1 MNILLC
7 IPTLNPGGLAP
18 VFLQALREQTLQPN
32 HVIVVDSGS
41 TDGSPAFF
49 TANGVEVLSIPQCE
63 FNHGAT
69 RQHCVDA
76 FPQAGI
82 IVFLTQDAVLNEKG
96 ALERLLACFA
106 DEKTGAA
113 YGRQLPRPDAG
124 PIEAHARLFNYPA
137 TSSLRSLADAPRLGI
152 KAAFLSNSFAAYR
165 RSALAEVGGFPGQVI
180 LGEDTWVAA
189 RMLLAGW
196 NIAYCAQAAVVHSH
210 NLRPLQEFRR
220 HFDIGV
226 LHGREPWIIREFGN
240 PSSEGLRFIRSE
252 LRFLAKIAPFQI
264 PSALLRTML
273 KFLGYK
279 LGTSERMLPA
289 RLKRHL
295 SLHAGYWNIR

>member
-7 IPTLNPGGLAP
+7 IPTLNPGDLAP

-41 TDGSPAFF
+41 TDGTPAFF
-49 TANGVEVLSIPQCE
+49 AAHGAEVFSIPQRE

-76 FPQAGI
+76 FPQADI
-82 IVFLTQDAVLNEKG
+82 IVFLTQDAILNEKG
-96 ALERLLACFA
+96 ALEHLLACFA
-106 DEKTGAA
+106 DTNTCAA

-137 TSSLRSLADAPRLGI
+137 TSSLRSLADASRLGI

-165 RSALAEVGGFPGQVI
+165 RSALAAVGGFPDHVI

-189 RMLLAGW
+189 RILLAGGR
-196 NIAYCAQAAVVHSH
+196 IAYSAEATVTHSH
-210 NLRPLQEFRR
+210 NLSPLQEFRR
-220 HFDIGV
+220 YFDIGV
-226 LHGREPWIIREFGN
+226 LHGREPWIIREFGK
-240 PSSEGLRFIRSE
+240 PSGEGLRFIRSE
-252 LRFLAKIAPFQI
+252 LRFLAKMAPFLI

-279 LGTSERMLPA
+279 LGTSERMLPV
-289 RLKRHL
+289 RLKRRL
-295 SLHAGYWNIR
+295 SLHAGYWSAR